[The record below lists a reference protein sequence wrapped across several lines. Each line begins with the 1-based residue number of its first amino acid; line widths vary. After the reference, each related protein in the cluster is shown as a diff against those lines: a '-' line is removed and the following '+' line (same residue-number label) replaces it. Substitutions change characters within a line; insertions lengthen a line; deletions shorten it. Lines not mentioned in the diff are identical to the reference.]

1 MVYIT
6 LISYVLIFF
15 FIQVG
20 GRLYASFNLGMRT
33 IKIGENEV
41 RVNDGSYHV
50 LRFTRNGVNTTL
62 QIDDFPL
69 ERVTPEGK
77 QLHVFNTQVS
87 LERI

>member
-1 MVYIT
+1 MCIN
-6 LISYVLIFF
+6 LFF
-15 FIQVG
+15 FIKVG

-87 LERI
+87 LKRI

>member
-1 MVYIT
+1 
-6 LISYVLIFF
+6 
-15 FIQVG
+15 
-20 GRLYASFNLGMRT
+20 MRT

-87 LERI
+87 EKNLIELENALKVRSHVVFSSALNSEYECTA